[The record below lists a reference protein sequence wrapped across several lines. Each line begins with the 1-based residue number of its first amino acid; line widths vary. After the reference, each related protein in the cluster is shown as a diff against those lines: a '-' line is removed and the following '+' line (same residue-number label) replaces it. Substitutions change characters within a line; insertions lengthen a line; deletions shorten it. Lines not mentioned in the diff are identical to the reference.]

1 MKELDRFSHTLN
13 YYSQQETTNCVS
25 NGLPRAPVSQ
35 EHGNAETGLTRWQRR
50 VGQFNM
56 WLDNTTAGDATS
68 MVARIRMYQM
78 ARQGGAEGD
87 A

>member
-1 MKELDRFSHTLN
+1 
-13 YYSQQETTNCVS
+13 
-25 NGLPRAPVSQ
+25 
-35 EHGNAETGLTRWQRR
+35 
-50 VGQFNM
+50 M